1 MICIMH
7 HQKECAAHAKSL
19 AAHLHRCDVRTPQ
32 AKFEG
37 ERTCRP
43 AHASA
48 TCAYARD
55 QNHELGAPCPLAQ
68 AVGATCARSSV
79 TFILGVAPRRS
90 LGTCEGVRSAAC
102 GPAHPVDGSRPR
114 SRARRIY
121 LHGESSGAR
130 AGLPIRSHAHAYARV
145 PTTARGAHSV
155 CDPSQVAICAPSGA
169 KQTSL
174 EVLAQLRAKI

>member
-1 MICIMH
+1 MRASRIYQASATPPDGAAWGSQWVKVRTLLFLPETHARHALPKMYVPYAAADIDVRKKRARRRENAFQGLLMTFIMH
-7 HQKECAAHAKSL
+7 HHEERAAHAKSL

-90 LGTCEGVRSAAC
+90 L
-102 GPAHPVDGSRPR
+102 D
-114 SRARRIY
+114 
-121 LHGESSGAR
+121 L
-130 AGLPIRSHAHAYARV
+130 
-145 PTTARGAHSV
+145 
-155 CDPSQVAICAPSGA
+155 
-169 KQTSL
+169 
-174 EVLAQLRAKI
+174 

>member
-1 MICIMH
+1 MRGSQWVKVRTLLFLPETHARHALPKMYVPYAAADIDVRKKRARRRENAFQGLLMTFIMH
-7 HQKECAAHAKSL
+7 HHEERAAHAKSL

-90 LGTCEGVRSAAC
+90 L
-102 GPAHPVDGSRPR
+102 D
-114 SRARRIY
+114 
-121 LHGESSGAR
+121 L
-130 AGLPIRSHAHAYARV
+130 
-145 PTTARGAHSV
+145 
-155 CDPSQVAICAPSGA
+155 
-169 KQTSL
+169 
-174 EVLAQLRAKI
+174 